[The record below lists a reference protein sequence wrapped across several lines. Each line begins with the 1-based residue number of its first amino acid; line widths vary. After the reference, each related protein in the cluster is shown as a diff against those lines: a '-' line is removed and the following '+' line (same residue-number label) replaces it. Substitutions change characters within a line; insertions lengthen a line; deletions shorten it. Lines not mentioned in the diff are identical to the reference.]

1 VEAIGSVSDAAKAH
15 MMPYFP
21 TIMSILQPFLVKDCP
36 EEVQGL
42 RIEAIETLAALSRDV
57 GKEYFMPLADDT
69 MNFCLLMLADGPDD
83 PDVRRAIYRLI
94 GSLSTVVN
102 ESMATVFPKIMDRV
116 MESVI
121 SSEDMMPYVSDK
133 AEMDPVLDTANVE
146 IDLENTDDEDD
157 SEDILAYQTEND
169 YVAEKEEAIYALKEF
184 AENTGSAFVPYL
196 QPAFENVYKVI
207 DHPQDE
213 IRKASITAICGF
225 MLALDKM
232 GDADGL
238 ARASGI
244 VIPKLALLLRSDDE
258 VSVAIHLL
266 EQLSDLMRKAKQPVI
281 TNQEHVDL
289 ICGAIK
295 DAFANKLAC
304 QFNEQSGGGDEE
316 DAEDS
321 ESDEMLIETAFNLVP
336 TLKNSVQPEAFSM
349 FFGRIYQFF
358 VQKLVG

>member
-21 TIMSILQPFLVKDCP
+21 TIMNILQPFLVKDCP

-169 YVAEKEEAIYALKEF
+169 YVAEKE
-184 AENTGSAFVPYL
+184 VPL
-196 QPAFENVYKVI
+196 ILWTVWPSMC
-207 DHPQDE
+207 P
-213 IRKASITAICGF
+213 IC
-225 MLALDKM
+225 
-232 GDADGL
+232 
-238 ARASGI
+238 
-244 VIPKLALLLRSDDE
+244 
-258 VSVAIHLL
+258 
-266 EQLSDLMRKAKQPVI
+266 
-281 TNQEHVDL
+281 
-289 ICGAIK
+289 
-295 DAFANKLAC
+295 
-304 QFNEQSGGGDEE
+304 
-316 DAEDS
+316 
-321 ESDEMLIETAFNLVP
+321 
-336 TLKNSVQPEAFSM
+336 
-349 FFGRIYQFF
+349 
-358 VQKLVG
+358 